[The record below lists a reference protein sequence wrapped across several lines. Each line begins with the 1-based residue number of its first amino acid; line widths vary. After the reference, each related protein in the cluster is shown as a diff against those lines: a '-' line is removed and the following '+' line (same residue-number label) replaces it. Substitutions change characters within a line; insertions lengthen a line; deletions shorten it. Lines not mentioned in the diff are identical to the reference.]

1 MDVEGWEWETF
12 RGIIRDFTLERMT
25 PPQGAGGG
33 GADGD
38 APGAAAGQWAVHE
51 REGVLP
57 FGQLQIELHVWN
69 QRFQDFLEWW
79 QLLEASGLRPFHN
92 EVWPTSVSQWVG
104 RFAHARLQINLVY
117 ANYNRHSGVELA
129 EVRADVPFR
138 KSRDADVCAWRSTRS

>member
-25 PPQGAGGG
+25 PPHGEGDSPAGG
-33 GADGD
+33 
-38 APGAAAGQWAVHE
+38 QWTVHE

-79 QLLEASGLRPFHN
+79 QLLEASGLRPFHS
-92 EVWPTSVSQWVG
+92 EVSATAHRCVCWNVGACVSG
-104 RFAHARLQINLVY
+104 
-117 ANYNRHSGVELA
+117 
-129 EVRADVPFR
+129 P
-138 KSRDADVCAWRSTRS
+138 CC